1 MREHR
6 ETPSKL
12 QESFSEDS
20 RVVDDSEGSRTV
32 KGHDPLALVSLSAPS
47 GGSLGTSF
55 FPVY

>member
-6 ETPSKL
+6 EASSQL

-20 RVVDDSEGSRTV
+20 RVVDDSEGSRTA
-32 KGHDPLALVSLSAPS
+32 KGHDPLAVVSLSAPS
-47 GGSLGTSF
+47 GGSLGTTF